1 MEHILENSFRDI
13 ALKETDIELYEFNK
27 AIAILEYIENNN
39 VNEGTISDFL
49 SKVSSNIKKKIDF
62 IKELAEMTKNK
73 LKDLLIMFKDT
84 RVFKFFKVIGFNIKK
99 LGLMIKKGID
109 AYNSIQDIIAKK
121 IYDMGGVQYIRKN
134 LHELDE
140 FFKSHPVIKK
150 IGGIAVAG
158 LLVYIW
164 LNMSFTPDLEYSM
177 DFKDII
183 LALGGSFS
191 VAELFAS
198 PSGISMLIY
207 LATGALAG
215 LSMPWPG
222 GTLTQITGGVLY
234 SLWKLLKIGKIEIQ
248 KPEPLK
254 LGKYPKVNLKA

>member
-158 LLVYIW
+158 LLLYIW
-164 LNMSFTPDLEYSM
+164 LNMSYDPIDVEWSLSFEDMIKALAGNYS
-177 DFKDII
+177 
-183 LALGGSFS
+183 L
-191 VAELFAS
+191 AELFAE
-198 PSGISMLIY
+198 PGGIKMLIY
-207 LATGALAG
+207 LVIGMT
-215 LSMPWPG
+215 
-222 GTLTQITGGVLY
+222 TGGVWYYPGSQMSQIMTGVIY
-234 SLWKLLKIGKIEIQ
+234 SLWKTIIKDKSATIPRPKFKKHKI
-248 KPEPLK
+248 
-254 LGKYPKVNLKA
+254 